1 MSNADQP
8 LTVESYGPGY
18 FRIAGQLHHGPVLL
32 QDREVLGWGGLD
44 DLAPLLTL
52 AGRIDLLVLGMGND
66 MAHPPA
72 GLARALGQAGIG
84 IEPAATPVALRTHAL
99 LLADG
104 RHIALAALPVGAGP

>member
-18 FRIAGQLHHGPVLL
+18 FRIAGQLHQGPVLL
-32 QDREVLGWGGLD
+32 HERQAQPWGGPD
-44 DLAPLLTL
+44 DLAPVLAL
-52 AGRIDLLVLGMGND
+52 AGQIDLLVLGTGSE

-72 GLARALGQAGIG
+72 GLARALQAAGIG
-84 IEPAATPVALRTHAL
+84 IEPSATPVALRTHAL

-104 RHIALAALPVGAGP
+104 RRIALAALPV